1 LETLDRRQE
10 TLVTRE
16 RALIESLAEFLTG
29 FGAPAGDVNLL
40 NQTLS
45 DMGDPF
51 LLVVVGEFNAG
62 KSAFVNAL
70 LGDDIAEEGALPTTA
85 RVTILKHGVEP
96 TVTEKNGVLEKFA
109 PSEILRFLSVVDTPG
124 TNAVIRE
131 HEQLSREFVPR
142 SDMVLFVTSAER
154 PFTESERAYM
164 GMIRDWGKKIV
175 VVVNKADVLPPED
188 KDRVRS
194 FVEQRVGEFLELVPP
209 VFLVS
214 AKAARNAKHGPLMDR
229 ERLMHESGFD
239 KLEEYISGLM
249 GHKDLI
255 NLKLQSPLGV
265 AEELVRR
272 YRSSFDERAKLLQDD
287 QKMVSSLEDSLNAYR
302 QDTRRDFDSRLA
314 QIAVVVNA
322 ITQRGDAWFEE
333 NSGFRNSLFGRAS
346 DLRERFK
353 TEVIADTG
361 ADVDRKVRELINW
374 LVYLNVKQWRQ
385 ISDYVELHRK
395 ADLTRRLSGEM
406 TDDFH
411 ARREALLN
419 GLYDQAQGIIRNY
432 DYQGEAK
439 RLVDS
444 LRTAA
449 ARTAAAE
456 ADAMGLGDAAQEL
469 ADSEFMDITGTTLAL
484 LVTGMELAARPG
496 KRARSEFREQTN
508 ALRERLNAAVQRQLE
523 TELEGTVEG
532 MREAITPYGNFVN
545 SELRRMRTADTIIQ
559 KLGGSVDTIG
569 DAIVRQP

>member
-29 FGAPAGDVNLL
+29 FGAPAGDINLL

-51 LLVVVGEFNAG
+51 LLVIVGEFNAG

-70 LGDDIAEEGALPTTA
+70 LGEDIAEEGSLPTTA
-85 RVTILKHGVEP
+85 RVTILKHGVESALQ
-96 TVTEKNGVLEKFA
+96 EKNGVLERTA
-109 PSEILRFLSVVDTPG
+109 PAELLRFVSVVDTPG

-131 HEQLSREFVPR
+131 HEELSREFVPR
-142 SDMVLFVTSAER
+142 SDLVLFVTSAER

-175 VVVNKADVLPPED
+175 VVVNKSDVLADAD
-188 KDRVRS
+188 KERVRD
-194 FVEQRVGEFLELVPP
+194 FVEQRAGEFLGLTPP

-214 AKAARNAKHGPLMDR
+214 AKGARNAKHGPILDR
-229 ERLMHESGFD
+229 DRLMQESGFD
-239 KLEEYISGLM
+239 KLEGYISGLM

-272 YRSSFDERAKLLQDD
+272 YRASFDERATLLEDD
-287 QKMVSSLEDSLNAYR
+287 QKMVTNLEDVLNAYR

-314 QIAVVVNA
+314 QMAVVVNE

-333 NSGFRNSLFGRAS
+333 NSGFRNSLFGRAG

-361 ADVDRKVRELINW
+361 AEVDRKVRELINW
-374 LVYLNVKQWRQ
+374 LVYLSVKQWRQ

-395 ADLTRRLSGEM
+395 ADLTRRLSGEIS
-406 TDDFH
+406 DDFH
-411 ARREALLN
+411 IQREAHLN
-419 GLYDQAQGIIRNY
+419 ELYERAQLIIKNY
-432 DYQGEAK
+432 DYQGEAA
-439 RLVDS
+439 RLVES

-456 ADAMGLGDAAQEL
+456 AGALGLGDAAQEL
-469 ADSEFMDITGTTLAL
+469 AAEESLDITGTTLAL

-496 KRARSEFREQTN
+496 KKARSEFRDQTN
-508 ALRERLNAAVQRQLE
+508 ALRERLNAAVRRQLE

-545 SELRRMRTADTIIQ
+545 AELRRMKTAGSIIQ
-559 KLGGSVDTIG
+559 KLGGSVDTLG
-569 DAIVRQP
+569 EAIEHRP